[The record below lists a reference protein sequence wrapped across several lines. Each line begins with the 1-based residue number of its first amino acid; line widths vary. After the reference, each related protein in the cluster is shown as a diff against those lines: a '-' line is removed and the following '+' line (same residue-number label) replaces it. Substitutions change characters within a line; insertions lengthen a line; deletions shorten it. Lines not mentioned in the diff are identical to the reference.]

1 MLGRAVAPA
10 PKAQQT
16 LGVVGLTST
25 SEEPHG
31 LIIAGRPAAGPPSV
45 ICRHRR
51 PVHQSTLVVPYPSAS
66 VAASS

>member
-31 LIIAGRPAAGPPSV
+31 LIIAGRPAAV
-45 ICRHRR
+45 RR
-51 PVHQSTLVVPYPSAS
+51 QRRAREMAATVSDLPAS
-66 VAASS
+66 